1 VEYAIVWSSKWNR
14 GVKVVDSPIAAESWI
29 AELRDNG
36 ADAIRVMCDG
46 LPIDTD
52 DLPAQI
58 KREIAARREC

>member
-1 VEYAIVWSSKWNR
+1 MEYTIVWSSERNR
-14 GVKVVDSPIAAESWI
+14 GVKIVNSAIAAESWI

-52 DLPAQI
+52 GLPARI
-58 KREIAARREC
+58 EREIAARREC